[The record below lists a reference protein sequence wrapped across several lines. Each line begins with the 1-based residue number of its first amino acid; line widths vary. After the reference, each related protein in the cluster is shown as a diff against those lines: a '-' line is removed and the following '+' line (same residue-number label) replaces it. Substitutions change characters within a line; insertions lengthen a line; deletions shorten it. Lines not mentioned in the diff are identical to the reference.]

1 MKLSGEK
8 MNKLVEM
15 VTEDLRK
22 KLKREPTEKE
32 IAEKLPIFLCDDK
45 EE

>member
-8 MNKLVEM
+8 MNKLIEM

-22 KLKREPTEKE
+22 KLKREPTEEE
-32 IAEKLPIFLCDDK
+32 IVNQLPLFLCSDK
-45 EE
+45 KE